1 MKPDSN
7 GLEENGF
14 SKTLSTPIQ
23 LKAVA
28 EDIENNS
35 KEMESIWLMQKNY
48 SLVRR
53 LFQLFWVWF
62 ILVSE
67 WYAVL
72 TCLLRFVES

>member
-7 GLEENGF
+7 GLEENGL

-35 KEMESIWLMQKNY
+35 REMESIWLMQKNY
-48 SLVRR
+48 SLVRISSIR
-53 LFQLFWVWF
+53 IRQSASVTD
-62 ILVSE
+62 
-67 WYAVL
+67 VL
-72 TCLLRFVES
+72 LMFSFASAES